1 MDSLLFFLIL
11 IYVAKHIIE
20 IWLLFTYKK
29 LVKGG
34 VILGA
39 MASIDI
45 PFILYLIIKGG
56 VMGFWIVVFVEVTE
70 WLIIP
75 YLTLKR

>member
-1 MDSLLFFLIL
+1 MNSLLFFLIL

-56 VMGFWIVVFVEVTE
+56 VMAFLVVVFVEVTE

>member
-1 MDSLLFFLIL
+1 MNSLLFFLIL

-56 VMGFWIVVFVEVTE
+56 VMGFCIVVFVEVTE

>member
-1 MDSLLFFLIL
+1 MNSLLFFLIL

-56 VMGFWIVVFVEVTE
+56 VMAFLVVVFVEVTE
-70 WLIIP
+70 WLIIL